1 MQDLPAITHVA
12 LRWHLLATAALC
24 AAAAAMSRGDWIKG
38 LVCGGAI
45 GAANLLALGWIGKRL
60 LEGDPSAKMRAA
72 LLLAFKLAVVGGVVL
87 GALIV
92 VRPDPMALL
101 AAFTLAPAA
110 LMVAARSAMNALP
123 VNHALPVRS
132 GIAGTAPEVAA
143 TAPAHGPASST
154 PAS

>member
-24 AAAAAMSRGDWIKG
+24 AVAAAMARGDWLKG
-38 LVCGGAI
+38 LICGGAI

-60 LEGDPSAKMRAA
+60 LGGDPSAKVRAA
-72 LLLAFKLAVVGGVVL
+72 LLLALKLGAVGGVVL
-87 GALIV
+87 GALIL

-110 LMVAARSAMNALP
+110 LMVAAKSAMNALP
-123 VNHALPVRS
+123 VNS
-132 GIAGTAPEVAA
+132 GATGTAPVAVA
-143 TAPAHGPASST
+143 SAPVQGPAIST
-154 PAS
+154 PAP